1 MKKSLLVSIAITT
14 ALGVVAFSGVA
25 EAMLSMNGKSL
36 NGKSLNGLK
45 FNGLKFNGI
54 SLQGTTVQGTQ
65 LQSITVEDG
74 QLVAV
79 QRTAN

>member
-1 MKKSLLVSIAITT
+1 MKKSLLASIAITT

-36 NGKSLNGLK
+36 NG
-45 FNGLKFNGI
+45 I

-65 LQSITVEDG
+65 LQSITVEGG

-79 QRTAN
+79 QRTSN

>member
-1 MKKSLLVSIAITT
+1 LKRKSRIITLKKSLLASIAITT
-14 ALGVVAFSGVA
+14 ALSVVAFSGVA

-36 NGKSLNGLK
+36 NG
-45 FNGLKFNGI
+45 I

-65 LQSITVEDG
+65 LQSITVEGG

>member
-45 FNGLKFNGI
+45 FNGI
-54 SLQGTTVQGTQ
+54 SLQGTTVQGTE
-65 LQSITVEDG
+65 LQSITVEGG

>member
-36 NGKSLNGLK
+36 NGKSLNG
-45 FNGLKFNGI
+45 I
-54 SLQGTTVQGTQ
+54 SLQGTTMQGTE
-65 LQSITVEDG
+65 LQSITVEGG

>member
-1 MKKSLLVSIAITT
+1 MKKSLLASIAITT

-36 NGKSLNGLK
+36 NGIKFGNGKSL
-45 FNGLKFNGI
+45 NGI
-54 SLQGTTVQGTQ
+54 SLQGATLQGTK
-65 LQSITVEDG
+65 LQSITVRGG

>member
-1 MKKSLLVSIAITT
+1 MKKTLLVSIAITT

-25 EAMLSMNGKSL
+25 EAMHSMNGKSL
-36 NGKSLNGLK
+36 NGIKFGNGKSL
-45 FNGLKFNGI
+45 NGI
-54 SLQGTTVQGTQ
+54 SLQGTTVQGNE
-65 LQSITVEDG
+65 LQRITVKGG